1 MPKQYPSE
9 FKKEVILLHK
19 NGMTIKNIAR
29 KCNIAPST
37 VYRWLKSHPTG
48 NSDMPNYQKLSKQKE
63 RQDHIIE
70 IIRLSGIIDDVPL
83 RDRLEML
90 ELLYDQHKQYNVHEL
105 CEALN
110 VARGTFY
117 NHIFRRADRSKYRE
131 EQQSLMLQVQQI
143 FDDSQQRFGA
153 EKIRNILAEN
163 DIHVGK
169 KRIREIMQELGLES
183 VRQNAKKDYKKRQE
197 YQRKNLLNRN
207 FTASRQN
214 EVWVS
219 DITYFK
225 IKDYAVY
232 FCAII
237 DLFSRKVVG
246 YRVSKKSSTHLVT
259 SAFRAAFQDRGTPS
273 GLIFHSD
280 RGSQYVSGA
289 FCTFLKK
296 HGVKQSFSKTGCPYD
311 NAVAETFFAT
321 FKKEEA
327 YRREYSSE
335 ADFRKSVETYVNFYN
350 NARTH
355 QTLAYKTPSRFEELY
370 GKEKTQ
376 DL

>member
-1 MPKQYPSE
+1 MPKQYPSA
-9 FKKEVILLHK
+9 FRKEVIHLHK
-19 NGMTIKNIAR
+19 NGMTIKNVAR
-29 KCNIAPST
+29 KYNIAPST
-37 VYRWLKSHPTG
+37 VYRWLKSNPTG
-48 NSDMPNYQKLSKQKE
+48 SSDMPNYQTLSKQKE

-70 IIRLSGIIDDVPL
+70 IIRLSGIIDAVPL
-83 RDRLEML
+83 RSRLEIL
-90 ELLYDQHKQYNVHEL
+90 ENLHDQYKQYNIHEL

-110 VARGTFY
+110 VTRGTFY
-117 NHIFRRADRSKYRE
+117 NHIFRRADRSKYLE
-131 EQQSLMLQVQQI
+131 EQQSLMLQVQRI

-169 KRIREIMQELGLES
+169 KRIRGIMHELGLES

-207 FTASRQN
+207 FTASCQN

-225 IKDYAVY
+225 IKDYAVH
-232 FCAII
+232 FCVII

-259 SAFRAAFQDRGTPS
+259 STFRAAFQNHGTPTD
-273 GLIFHSD
+273 LTFHSD
-280 RGSQYVSGA
+280 RGSPYVSGA
-289 FCTFLKK
+289 FCTLLKK
-296 HGVKQSFSKTGCPYD
+296 CGVKQSFSTAGRPYD

-327 YRREYSSE
+327 YRRDY
-335 ADFRKSVETYVNFYN
+335 
-350 NARTH
+350 
-355 QTLAYKTPSRFEELY
+355 
-370 GKEKTQ
+370 
-376 DL
+376 